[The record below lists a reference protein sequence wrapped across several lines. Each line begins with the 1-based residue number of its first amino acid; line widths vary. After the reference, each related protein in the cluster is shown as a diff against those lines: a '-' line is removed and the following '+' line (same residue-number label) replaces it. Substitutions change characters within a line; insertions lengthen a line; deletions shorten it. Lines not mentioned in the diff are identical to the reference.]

1 MHSVSRRVSQA
12 VHLGAVVLTTLLAA
26 SGAIAQKAVKPPIKS
41 VIAIRNARILPV
53 SSPEIPVGT
62 VLIVNGKIRAVGAS
76 VTIPAGATIIEG
88 VGKVVI
94 PGLVDAGARFGLG
107 ETANEQASEVT
118 PSIHVLEQ
126 VNRHSPELRRALQS
140 GVTTAC
146 FTPGPENIVGGLCG
160 AAKTYV
166 SNGEFLP
173 LRDNTAILAALGED
187 TFNGNGSFLRANA
200 GNLSSIYLR
209 RPNSR
214 MGAVFEL
221 RHALDSLKL
230 YPELKLVRMG
240 ALPLRIHATAAN
252 DIRAAVTIA
261 DEFKV
266 PHIVIDDCIE
276 GYRDLDILAAR
287 HIPVVLGPLFD
298 PQLVSPER
306 AATVLNNAGLLSD
319 AGVPVAFG
327 SHGGDETQLR
337 EYAIYAVRAGMKP
350 DLALRAL
357 TLTAAEIGGVADRVG
372 SLQDGK
378 DADLLILSGDPLDL
392 TSHIE
397 RVIVNGQV
405 VYRAE

>member
-1 MHSVSRRVSQA
+1 
-12 VHLGAVVLTTLLAA
+12 
-26 SGAIAQKAVKPPIKS
+26 
-41 VIAIRNARILPV
+41 
-53 SSPEIPVGT
+53 
-62 VLIVNGKIRAVGAS
+62 
-76 VTIPAGATIIEG
+76 
-88 VGKVVI
+88 
-94 PGLVDAGARFGLG
+94 
-107 ETANEQASEVT
+107 
-118 PSIHVLEQ
+118 
-126 VNRHSPELRRALQS
+126 
-140 GVTTAC
+140 
-146 FTPGPENIVGGLCG
+146 
-160 AAKTYV
+160 
-166 SNGEFLP
+166 
-173 LRDNTAILAALGED
+173 
-187 TFNGNGSFLRANA
+187 
-200 GNLSSIYLR
+200 
-209 RPNSR
+209 
-214 MGAVFEL
+214 
-221 RHALDSLKL
+221 
-230 YPELKLVRMG
+230 
-240 ALPLRIHATAAN
+240 LRIHATAAN

-306 AATVLNNAGLLSD
+306 AAAVLNNAGLLSD